1 MLAIFLLSLL
11 AISAVSAADND
22 TSDVTRLDDICI
34 EEIPIIEQADCD
46 LIGVDNGSFTAL
58 QNKIKNASSG
68 STINLENDYAYDEGF
83 SVRGI
88 EINIQL
94 TINGNGHTIDGKNAA
109 RIFKI
114 IYSSDDYVTIRDI
127 NFINGRISGEG
138 GAIHGHCNVIN
149 CTFTSNSAV
158 DGGAIAYASAQNC
171 TFTSNTA
178 NPTNFPH
185 EGDDIV
191 SEEWSGGAIF
201 KGSAQNCTFTSNTAY
216 YGGAIYGSPARNCI
230 FTQNTALDAGAMHG
244 GSASNCR
251 FIKNSAKREA
261 GAFKRG
267 MALNCTFIGN
277 HAGSTGGAMYGGS
290 AQNSSFINNTVYKVG
305 GAICAAY
312 GDESYAINC
321 IFINNSAMGS
331 DSDGGALYNCFAKD
345 CIFTNN
351 SATSYGGAMFMNSSV
366 NCTFNKN
373 RADNGGA
380 IYDGSAINC
389 TFNGNDALGVMEYWD
404 DYGNPVNGGN
414 GGAMYFGGPAKN
426 CTFNGNYAHN
436 KGGAVYEVSCEN
448 CTFNN
453 NRDGFTSIESLP
465 VTTTYNVNRFLIVT
479 LKDSEGKPIRGVNI
493 TVNLKGIK
501 TFKIHNNGQVKIQ
514 IATLVPKTYVA
525 KITFEGNQDYAKSAK
540 SVKVTVKK
548 ATPKLT
554 AKVKTFKKSVKT
566 KKYTVTL
573 KTNQNKVMKNTK
585 LTLKVNGKTYSATTN
600 AKGQATFKITKL
612 TKKGKFTA
620 VVKFAGNKYYNAKTV
635 KPNIIVK

>member
-1 MLAIFLLSLL
+1 MILAVVLVSLF
-11 AISAVSAADND
+11 AVSAVSASENA
-22 TSDVTRLDDICI
+22 TIDVSRLDDMGI

-46 LIGVDNGSFTAL
+46 VIDVDNGTFTAL

-127 NFINGRISGEG
+127 NFINGMILGEG

-158 DGGAIAYASAQNC
+158 DGGALAYASAQNC

-178 NPTNFPH
+178 KPTNFPY

-201 KGSAQNCTFTSNTAY
+201 KGSAQNCTFNSNTAH
-216 YGGAIYGSPARNCI
+216 YGGAIYGSPAQNCI

-251 FIKNSAKREA
+251 FIKNSAESGA

-267 MALNCTFIGN
+267 IALNCTFIGN
-277 HAGSTGGAMYGGS
+277 HARSAGGAMYGGS
-290 AQNSSFINNTVYKVG
+290 AQNSSFINNTVYGAG
-305 GAICAAY
+305 GAICAY
-312 GDESYAINC
+312 VDESYAINC

-331 DSDGGALYNCFAKD
+331 NSDGGALVKCFAKD

-366 NCTFNKN
+366 NCIFNNN

-380 IYDGSAINC
+380 IYAGSATNC
-389 TFNGNDALGVMEYWD
+389 TFNGNDALGVKEYWD

-436 KGGAVYEVSCEN
+436 KGGAVYAVSCEN

-453 NRDGFTSIESLP
+453 NREGFTSIESLP

-479 LKDSEGKPIRGVNI
+479 LKDSEGKPISGVNI
-493 TVNLKGIK
+493 TINLKGIK
-501 TFKIHNNGQVKIQ
+501 TLETDNNGQVKIQ
-514 IATLVPKTYVA
+514 TATLVPKTYTA
-525 KITFEGNQDYAKSAK
+525 KITFEGNKDYAKSAK
-540 SVKVTVKK
+540 SVKVTLKK
-548 ATPKLT
+548 ATPKMT
-554 AKVKTFKKSVKT
+554 AKAKTFKKSVKT
-566 KKYTVTL
+566 KKYTITL
-573 KTNQNKVMKNTK
+573 KNNINNAMKNTK
-585 LTLKVNGKTYSATTN
+585 VSIKINKKTYSAKTN
-600 AKGQATFKITKL
+600 AKGVATFKITKL
-612 TKKGKFTA
+612 TKNGKYAAIITYN
-620 VVKFAGNKYYNAKTV
+620 GDSYYNKLVKNVKITV
-635 KPNIIVK
+635 K